1 MDLTSTTTS
10 RFFRFCNRHPLVS
23 PAYCRYPRF
32 FGPPVP
38 AAPSGAIKCPL
49 RSAFSLDPSST
60 CLPRVRKGDLCC
72 GAGVRGGARGCAGVL
87 GAGNALILL
96 DFGCFRQRRRFS
108 KNLAKKIEK
117 SGEVPTR
124 FIRKFPTHLG
134 ERYIWVVF
142 VGSHPAVTKP
152 TFGPRSTGKHHVGTS
167 QPKN

>member
-1 MDLTSTTTS
+1 MEFLKNVIELVYFFSRPIMPIKVCILARLKAMDLTSSTTS

-38 AAPSGAIKCPL
+38 AAASGASKCPL

-87 GAGNALILL
+87 GAGNGLILL
-96 DFGCFRQRRRFS
+96 DFGRGAARRRFREARPEPKTGVS
-108 KNLAKKIEK
+108 K
-117 SGEVPTR
+117 
-124 FIRKFPTHLG
+124 
-134 ERYIWVVF
+134 
-142 VGSHPAVTKP
+142 
-152 TFGPRSTGKHHVGTS
+152 
-167 QPKN
+167 